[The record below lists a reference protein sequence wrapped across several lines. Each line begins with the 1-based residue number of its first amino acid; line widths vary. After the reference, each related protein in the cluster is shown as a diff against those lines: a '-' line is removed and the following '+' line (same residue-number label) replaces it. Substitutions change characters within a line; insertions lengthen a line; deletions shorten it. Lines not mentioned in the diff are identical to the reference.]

1 MELAILTALAI
12 VGLIIVPS
20 VFMVRT
26 LVADTRGYQK
36 AAACTGGSRPH
47 ASAAEIGYRDG
58 K

>member
-20 VFMVRT
+20 VFMVRS
-26 LVADTRGYQK
+26 LLADTRGHQK
-36 AAACTGGSRPH
+36 AAARTGESRPH
-47 ASAAEIGYRDG
+47 TSAAEMGYRDG